1 MDSFEKIY
9 SAYAKDVYRFALS
22 LCSNPTVAEDITQET
37 FYKALRGASR
47 FRGDCEVRTWLLQIA
62 KNEWLM
68 YCRKQKRLVCLEE
81 RPEDTSEDSP
91 EDEVSRRELLA
102 RVRQRLGELP
112 EPYHSVFLL
121 RHFGEL
127 PFSQIGQLRG
137 KTENWARVT
146 YYRAKEK
153 LREGSE

>member
-1 MDSFEKIY
+1 MDSFEQIY

-22 LCSNPTVAEDITQET
+22 LCGNPTVAEDITQET
-37 FYKALRGASR
+37 FYKALRSVSR
-47 FRGDCEVRTWLLQIA
+47 FRGDCHVRTWLFQIA
-62 KNEWLM
+62 KNEWLL
-68 YCRKQKRLVCLEE
+68 YCRKQKRLVSLEE
-81 RPEDTSEDSP
+81 WPEAVSEDGP
-91 EDEVSRRELLA
+91 EEEVARRELLA
-102 RVRQRLGELP
+102 RVRRRLDELP

-127 PFSQIGQLRG
+127 PFSQIGQLCG

-153 LREGSE
+153 LKEGSE

>member
-1 MDSFEKIY
+1 MDSFEQIY

-22 LCSNPTVAEDITQET
+22 LCGNPTVAEDITQET
-37 FYKALRGASR
+37 FYKALRSASR
-47 FRGDCEVRTWLLQIA
+47 FRGDCQVRTWLFQIA
-62 KNEWLM
+62 KNEWLL
-68 YCRKQKRLVCLEE
+68 YCRKQKRLVSLEE
-81 RPEDTSEDSP
+81 RPEAVSEDSP
-91 EDEVSRRELLA
+91 EEEVARRELLA
-102 RVRQRLGELP
+102 RVRRRLDELP

-127 PFSQIGQLRG
+127 PFSQIGRLCG

-153 LREGSE
+153 LKEGLE